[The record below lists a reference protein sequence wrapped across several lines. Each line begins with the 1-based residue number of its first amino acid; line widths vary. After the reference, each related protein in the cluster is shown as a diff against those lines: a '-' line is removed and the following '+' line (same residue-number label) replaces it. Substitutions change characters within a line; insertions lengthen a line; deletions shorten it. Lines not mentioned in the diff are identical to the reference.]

1 MTTVSVDNY
10 FDFELDHQASLIMA
24 WDHLEGFDA
33 DLKSWVLDRM
43 AEQLDGRPVQVQIE
57 YIVNDTIRQNY
68 PNFEFKFWMEKH
80 CKILDSWQNYRM
92 HPEQTFE
99 NFLCSFNGSPT
110 MGRKLL
116 VTMLH
121 KFGLFHPDF
130 CTKNFLIS
138 EDMISGHIK
147 DFVGDRQYFYD
158 KFFLRHD
165 RDFYDTIYSKGNY
178 FADRYSGTNIACLDQ
193 SLAAS
198 FVHLVSET
206 LSTSYYPFY
215 GEKFLQSVVTRG
227 LFVAYAQ
234 PNWHE
239 MLEKWYGFKK
249 YDKIFDYRFDH
260 IQNPLERMIEL
271 ISMLLKFRYLS
282 SDDWRDLYEMEKDT
296 IEYNYDWYFS
306 RQYVTCLERA
316 CQT

>member
-1 MTTVSVDNY
+1 
-10 FDFELDHQASLIMA
+10 
-24 WDHLEGFDA
+24 
-33 DLKSWVLDRM
+33 
-43 AEQLDGRPVQVQIE
+43 
-57 YIVNDTIRQNY
+57 
-68 PNFEFKFWMEKH
+68 
-80 CKILDSWQNYRM
+80 
-92 HPEQTFE
+92 
-99 NFLCSFNGSPT
+99 
-110 MGRKLL
+110 
-116 VTMLH
+116 
-121 KFGLFHPDF
+121 
-130 CTKNFLIS
+130 
-138 EDMISGHIK
+138 
-147 DFVGDRQYFYD
+147 
-158 KFFLRHD
+158 
-165 RDFYDTIYSKGNY
+165 
-178 FADRYSGTNIACLDQ
+178 
-193 SLAAS
+193 
-198 FVHLVSET
+198 VHLVSET